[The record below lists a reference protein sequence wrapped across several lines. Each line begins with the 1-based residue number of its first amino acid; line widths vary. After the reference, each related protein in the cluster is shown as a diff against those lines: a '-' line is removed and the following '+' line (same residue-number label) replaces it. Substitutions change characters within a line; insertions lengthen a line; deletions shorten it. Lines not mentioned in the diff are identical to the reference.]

1 MTFILWP
8 NNPFLR
14 YSLVFSLLLS
24 ISTIAISCSSTSS
37 NESSQ
42 GEKISSPN
50 PPINK
55 PLRVAVSPWQ
65 SQEMQQGKLEPLGE
79 YLETILKRPV
89 NFQIAKSYAEAF
101 DLIVKEEVDMAY
113 LGAFN
118 YIKAKERNPNLQP
131 IVIPIDR
138 VSGRPWYTSVI
149 VANTTK
155 NIKTPEDLKGKRF
168 AFVSPYS
175 TSGFLIPMTGLK
187 AANIDPTRDFSK
199 IRYSGSHDKATQD
212 LADDL
217 VDAVTNDKASFLG
230 TQKSGKLDANYKIIW
245 ESKPIPGAPIVINT
259 KKFSPETIEQLQEAF
274 IDAPVGLIDVSG
286 RESAGYTL
294 TKDADFEE
302 IRQIHNNM
310 RSTVIPEK

>member
-1 MTFILWP
+1 MKFILWP

-24 ISTIAISCSSTSS
+24 INTIAISCSSTSSS

-50 PPINK
+50 LPVGNT
-55 PLRVAVSPWQ
+55 LRVAVNPWQ
-65 SQEMQQGKLEPLGE
+65 GQEMQAELEPLAE

-89 NFQIAKSYAEAF
+89 SFQITKSYAEALE
-101 DLIVKEEVDMAY
+101 LIVTEEVDMAHI
-113 LGAFN
+113 GPFN

-131 IVIPIDR
+131 LVIPIDR

-155 NIKTPEDLKGKRF
+155 NIQTLEDLKGKRF
-168 AFVSPYS
+168 AFVSPSS

-199 IRYSGSHDKATQD
+199 IRYSGSHYKATQD
-212 LADDL
+212 LADNV

-259 KKFSPETIEQLQEAF
+259 MKFSPEKIEQLQEAF
-274 IDAPVGLIDVSG
+274 IDAPVGLVDMSG

-302 IRQIHNNM
+302 IRQIYN
-310 RSTVIPEK
+310 RLKSTTVPEK